1 MSVHTA
7 KIKKSEG
14 MFRLI
19 MREMIGNKAAVLG
32 SVLLLGLILAAAFA
46 PYLTPYDPIMDMHRP
61 LQKVGSPGHLLGTD
75 DYGRD
80 LLTRMLYG
88 TRISLL
94 AGLFVVSISA
104 TIGTAVGLAAG
115 YFGGWID
122 NLLMRIVDLLLG
134 FPFFILALVL
144 MALLGPSLSNAM
156 LALVLVSWISYA
168 RVARSKVLSVRE
180 ENYVEAIRALGG
192 SNTRIMFRHILPNCL
207 APIVVQATLNVGGTI
222 LTLAG
227 LSFLGMGA
235 QPPTPEWGAILSEGK
250 QFMRRAVH
258 LTVVPGVAIVAVVM
272 SLNLIGDALRDALD
286 PKVRKR

>member
-19 MREMIGNKAAVLG
+19 MREMMGNKAAVLG

-46 PYLTPYDPIMDMHRP
+46 PYLTPYDPIMDMYRP

>member
-1 MSVHTA
+1 MGAHNTY
-7 KIKKSEG
+7 KSKSMFG
-14 MFRLI
+14 MVMGDLFR
-19 MREMIGNKAAVLG
+19 NKAAVVG
-32 SVLLLGLILAAAFA
+32 TVLLLGLILAAIFA
-46 PYLTPYDPIMDMHRP
+46 PLLTPYDPIMDMSRP
-61 LQKVGSPGHLLGTD
+61 LQKIGSPGHLLGTD

-88 TRISLL
+88 ARISLI
-94 AGLFVVSISA
+94 AGLVVVSISA
-104 TIGTAVGLAAG
+104 TVGTAVGLVAG

-122 NLLMRIVDLLLG
+122 NLLMRIVDLLFG

-144 MALLGPSLSNAM
+144 MALLGPSLTNAM
-156 LALVLVSWISYA
+156 LALILVSWISYA

-180 ENYVEAIRALGG
+180 ENYVEAIRALGA
-192 SNTRIMFRHILPNCL
+192 SRARIMFRHILPNCL

-235 QPPTPEWGAILSEGK
+235 QPPTPEWGAILSDGK
-250 QFMRRAVH
+250 QFMRRAMH
-258 LTVVPGVAIVAVVM
+258 LTVVPGLAIVAVVM

>member
-1 MSVHTA
+1 MGAHNTC
-7 KIKKSEG
+7 KSKSMFG
-14 MFRLI
+14 MVIEDLFR
-19 MREMIGNKAAVLG
+19 NKAAVVG
-32 SVLLLGLILAAAFA
+32 TVLLLGLILAAIFA
-46 PYLTPYDPIMDMHRP
+46 PLLTPYDPIMDMSRP
-61 LQKVGSPGHLLGTD
+61 LQKIGSPGHLLGTD

-88 TRISLL
+88 ARISLI
-94 AGLFVVSISA
+94 AGLVVVSISA
-104 TIGTAVGLAAG
+104 SFGTAVGLVAG

-122 NLLMRIVDLLLG
+122 NLLMRIVDLLFG

-144 MALLGPSLSNAM
+144 MALLGPSLTNAM

-168 RVARSKVLSVRE
+168 RVARSKVLSIRE
-180 ENYVEAIRALGG
+180 ENYVEAIRAIGA
-192 SNTRIMFRHILPNCL
+192 SNARIMFRHILPNCL

-235 QPPTPEWGAILSEGK
+235 QPPTPEWGAILSDGK
-250 QFMRRAVH
+250 QFMRRAMH
-258 LTVVPGVAIVAVVM
+258 LTVVPGLAIVAVVM